1 MSLESFSLH
10 ELKKGFFPHTFN
22 NSENQDYIGKFPEK
36 KYFGSEY
43 FSEKKKQVFD
53 AWYEQNC
60 NNIYNFQEEIHS
72 YCFPDVKLLKE
83 SLVFRRVIL
92 NITNNEIDPFLE
104 SIIIASLCHLIFRKK
119 IMQPDTISIIPELG
133 YNPEQITSR
142 KLLQLLKYL
151 SLKNNLSIQHAKNGG
166 EKMVGTF
173 LLDGFSKETK
183 NIFEFHGCF
192 WHGCQKCLK
201 IDTWNPIKREMMFT
215 TNKRHQSRMK
225 YIRENM
231 PNYKIIEKWECEF
244 ENDKKIDT
252 ELDFFIKNICNISEA
267 INPRDALFGGRTNAF
282 KLYYKCKN
290 GEKIKYCDFTSL
302 YPYVQKY
309 CSYPLGHPFIIT
321 ENFGN
326 IFDYYGLIKCKIVPP
341 HN

>member
-53 AWYEQNC
+53 TWFEQNC

-133 YNPEQITSR
+133 YNPEQITSKR
-142 KLLQLLKYL
+142 WY
-151 SLKNNLSIQHAKNGG
+151 NG
-166 EKMVGTF
+166 
-173 LLDGFSKETK
+173 
-183 NIFEFHGCF
+183 
-192 WHGCQKCLK
+192 
-201 IDTWNPIKREMMFT
+201 
-215 TNKRHQSRMK
+215 
-225 YIRENM
+225 
-231 PNYKIIEKWECEF
+231 
-244 ENDKKIDT
+244 
-252 ELDFFIKNICNISEA
+252 
-267 INPRDALFGGRTNAF
+267 
-282 KLYYKCKN
+282 
-290 GEKIKYCDFTSL
+290 
-302 YPYVQKY
+302 
-309 CSYPLGHPFIIT
+309 
-321 ENFGN
+321 
-326 IFDYYGLIKCKIVPP
+326 
-341 HN
+341 